1 MGVSCTGGWSSQ
13 LLGFSKSFLGPCGEE
28 SRLGN
33 VTPHALRHTAAAIM
47 IDQGADPLQVQRRLG
62 HKDISTTLRIY
73 GHLFPERDQELTQRL
88 DRAYRRAAASPPRPE
103 SEVQESG

>member
-1 MGVSCTGGWSSQ
+1 
-13 LLGFSKSFLGPCGEE
+13 
-28 SRLGN
+28 

-73 GHLFPERDQELTQRL
+73 GHLFPERDEELTQRL
-88 DRAYRRAAASPPRPE
+88 DAAYRRAAAAPPRPATDLRVAGE
-103 SEVQESG
+103 